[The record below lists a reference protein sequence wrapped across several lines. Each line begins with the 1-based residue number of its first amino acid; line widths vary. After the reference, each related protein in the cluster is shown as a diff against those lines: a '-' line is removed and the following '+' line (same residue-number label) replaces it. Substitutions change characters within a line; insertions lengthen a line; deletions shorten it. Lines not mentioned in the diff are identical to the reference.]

1 MYNYSVAVWIMLFF
15 IYGFLGWIFESAYV
29 SIRKRKII
37 NRGFLKGPML
47 PIYAF
52 GAIMMLF
59 ATIPFEGSLAA
70 TYFAGMIAA
79 TALEFVVGVTMEN
92 IFKVKY
98 WDYSN
103 QKFQFKGVIC
113 LSSSIAWG
121 FFTLLLTEVIHK
133 PIEKMLF
140 LIPNMI
146 KYVLVVV
153 LEIIFLVDTI
163 LSVNV
168 ALDLRQMLEKM
179 TAMKK
184 ELEELQEQ
192 FAEYANEWKEGIK
205 KTADEQR
212 EKLEEQKELLG
223 ERWIEQRGKL
233 EWRLEGQREK
243 LEECLEERREKL
255 EERLEEQREKL
266 EERLEGQRER
276 LEERLGE
283 RIGEKKEKLEDLLEE
298 QWEEL
303 LENAPEKLAIYKKLK
318 GKFAEYKAY
327 SKGYGL
333 LKAQLFKANPT
344 VSSKKYKE
352 ALKDVM
358 EAIDEGIQ
366 AKKENIKQKMKKKN
380 ED

>member
-1 MYNYSVAVWIMLFF
+1 MYSYRGTDWIMLFF
-15 IYGFLGWIFESAYV
+15 IYGFLGWVFESTYV
-29 SIRKRKII
+29 SIKKRKVI

-52 GAIMMLF
+52 GAILMLF
-59 ATIPFEGSLAA
+59 VSIPFERNLIA

-79 TALEFVVGVTMEN
+79 TALEFVVGILMES

-113 LSSSIAWG
+113 ISSSVAWG

-140 LIPNMI
+140 LIPDMV

-153 LEIIFLVDTI
+153 LGIIFAADTV
-163 LSVNV
+163 LSVKV

-192 FAEYANEWKEGIK
+192 FAEYASEWKEGIK
-205 KTADEQR
+205 KSASEQH
-212 EKLEEQKELLG
+212 EKLEEQ
-223 ERWIEQRGKL
+223 W
-233 EWRLEGQREK
+233 
-243 LEECLEERREKL
+243 
-255 EERLEEQREKL
+255 
-266 EERLEGQRER
+266 
-276 LEERLGE
+276 
-283 RIGEKKEKLEDLLEE
+283 EDIMA
-298 QWEEL
+298 
-303 LENAPEKLAIYKKLK
+303 NAPEKLAVYRKLK
-318 GKFAEYKAY
+318 GKFAEYKTY

-333 LKAQLFKANPT
+333 LKAQLLKANPT
-344 VSSKKYKE
+344 ASSKKHKE
-352 ALKDVM
+352 ALKDVL

-366 AKKENIKQKMKKKN
+366 AKKEDIKQKMKKKN